1 MKKPRQYK
9 SNEFAEYCEDRITVN
24 RANVFELVKELWQEI
39 QLLKQD
45 LAMYQEVYNEKKAN
59 K

>member
-9 SNEFAEYCEDRITVN
+9 STEFAEYCEDRITIN

-39 QLLKQD
+39 QELKQD
-45 LAMYQEVYNEKKAN
+45 LASYQEIVKEQE
-59 K
+59 